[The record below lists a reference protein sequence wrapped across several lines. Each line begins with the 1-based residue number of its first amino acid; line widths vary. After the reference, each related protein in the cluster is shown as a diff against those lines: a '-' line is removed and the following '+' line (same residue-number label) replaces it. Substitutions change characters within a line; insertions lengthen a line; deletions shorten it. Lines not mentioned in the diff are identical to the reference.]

1 MDKTLK
7 FFIEK
12 YEGNILEIG
21 AGYGDTTIELI
32 KLAKDRKVIVVDPF
46 EDGWSQM
53 PKSYGQPYPYKIF
66 ASKLERYLKNGTL
79 ILHKY
84 LSNDKHLKSKLKENL
99 PISFC
104 FLDGLQYEESVLE
117 DLSLLESLNVNIIA
131 LDDFTRETETS
142 QVPSAVTKF
151 TRKKTYKVVGSINH
165 PHGQGR
171 TIGFLE
177 KI

>member
-1 MDKTLK
+1 MDKILK
-7 FFIEK
+7 YFIDK
-12 YEGNILEIG
+12 YKGNILEIG
-21 AGYGDTTIELI
+21 AGHGDTTIELT

-46 EDGWSQM
+46 EDGWDEM

-66 ASKLERYLKNGTL
+66 ASKLQGHLKNGTV
-79 ILHKY
+79 ILHKC

-104 FLDGLQYEESVLE
+104 FLDGLQYEENVLE
-117 DLSLLESLNVNIIA
+117 DLLLLESLNVNIIA

-151 TRKKTYKVVGSINH
+151 TRRKTYKLVGSINH

-171 TIGFLE
+171 IIGFLE
-177 KI
+177 KT